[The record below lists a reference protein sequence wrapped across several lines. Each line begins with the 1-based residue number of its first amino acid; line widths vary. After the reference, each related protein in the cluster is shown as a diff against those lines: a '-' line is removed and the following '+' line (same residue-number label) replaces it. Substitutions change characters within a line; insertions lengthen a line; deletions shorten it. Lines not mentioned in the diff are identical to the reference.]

1 MSEGKVENTWEQH
14 AEWWQKGFTNGADEE
29 YSEQIIP
36 LARELLSG
44 YDKILDIGSGEG
56 QISRTL
62 CDSGADTAIG
72 VDPTHNQ
79 IVEASRRGGAA
90 LYLRGQAEHLPFRSG
105 SFDAAIACLVFE
117 HIEEMD
123 LAIKEVSR
131 ILRPKGKFVF
141 FLNHPLVQTPGSGW
155 IDDQIL
161 DPPEQYW
168 RIGPYLTESI
178 GMEEVDKGVFLPFI
192 HRPLSRYV
200 NALSEAGLK
209 INLMHE
215 PPPPEGFLQKASQF
229 GTAALIPRLLLIETE
244 RVAS

>member
-1 MSEGKVENTWEQH
+1 MPEGKVENTWEQH

-44 YDKILDIGSGEG
+44 YAKILDIGSGEG

-62 CDSGADTAIG
+62 CESGAKTVIG

-79 IVEASRRGGAA
+79 IVEANKRGGGG
-90 LYLRGQAEHLPFRSG
+90 LYLRGQAERLPFHSE

-117 HIEEMD
+117 HIEEMN

-178 GMEEVDKGVFLPFI
+178 EMEEVDKGVFLPII